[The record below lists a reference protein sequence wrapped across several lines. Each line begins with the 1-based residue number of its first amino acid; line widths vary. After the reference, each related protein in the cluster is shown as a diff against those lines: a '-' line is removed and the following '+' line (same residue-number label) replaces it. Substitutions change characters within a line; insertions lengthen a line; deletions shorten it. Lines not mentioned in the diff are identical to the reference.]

1 MTASG
6 RRVPPRL
13 STVCTWLSLL
23 AAVPVLVMSVFR
35 AVGAEWPVLVV
46 QLLAF
51 TPWLAVPA
59 GVALVLSLFGGRRE
73 PQVVAAALLVCQ
85 LFWLFPLD
93 IARPIPAAAAA
104 AAAPAASPAEQQ
116 PTATVQLN
124 VMSINSQFGRA
135 DAATIVRL
143 VREKKVALLAIQEH
157 SQGLQER
164 LATEG
169 LDALLPHRI
178 SQPTDD
184 GAGSAVYSSHPL
196 EPVGLLPDTPFLM
209 PTVRLTAGGSGG
221 AGASAVLELTNVH
234 TLPPVDTWVGQWRSD
249 LKALSRLAERPGH
262 RLLLGDFNATYD
274 HAEFRSLLRADE
286 EGLVDVAAASGSR
299 LLPTWP
305 MDGTRLPGIAID
317 HVVTS
322 PRVGSSGYQVHRV
335 PGTDHAAITATVVVP
350 AA

>member
-6 RRVPPRL
+6 RRVPSHL
-13 STVCTWLSLL
+13 SIVCMWLSLL

-59 GVALVLSLFGGRRE
+59 GVALVLALFGGRRWL
-73 PQVVAAALLVCQ
+73 QVVTAGLLVCQ

-93 IARPIPAAAAA
+93 VARPSPAA
-104 AAAPAASPAEQQ
+104 AAAPAASPREQQ
-116 PTATVQLN
+116 PPATVELI
-124 VMSINSQFGRA
+124 VLSINSQFGRA

-157 SQGLQER
+157 SQDLQER
-164 LATEG
+164 LSAEG
-169 LDALLPHRI
+169 LDSLLPHRI

-209 PTVRLTAGGSGG
+209 PTVRLTATGSG

-234 TLPPVDTWVGQWRSD
+234 TLPPVDTRVGQWRSD
-249 LKALSRLAERPGH
+249 LKALTRLAERPGH
-262 RLLLGDFNATYD
+262 RLLMGDFNATYD
-274 HAEFRSLLRADE
+274 HAEFRSLLRAGE
-286 EGLVDVAAASGSR
+286 EGLVDVAAAAGSR
-299 LLPTWP
+299 LVPTWP

-322 PRVGSSGYQVHRV
+322 PGVGSSGYQVHGV
-335 PGTDHAAITATVVVP
+335 PGTDHAAIVATVAVP

>member
-6 RRVPPRL
+6 RRVRSRL
-13 STVCTWLSLL
+13 PTVCTWLSLL

-59 GVALVLSLFGGRRE
+59 GVALVLSLFGGRRWL
-73 PQVVAAALLVCQ
+73 QLVTAALLACQ

-93 IARPIPAAAAA
+93 VARPSPAA

-116 PTATVQLN
+116 PPATVELN

-164 LATEG
+164 LAAEG

-196 EPVGLLPDTPFLM
+196 EPVGVLPDTPFLM
-209 PTVRLTAGGSGG
+209 PTLRLTATGSA

-234 TLPPVDTWVGQWRSD
+234 TLPPVDTRVGQWRSD
-249 LKALSRLAERPGH
+249 LRALSRLADRPGH
-262 RLLLGDFNATYD
+262 RLLMGDFNATYD
-274 HAEFRSLLRADE
+274 HAEFRSLLRAGE

-317 HVVTS
+317 HMVTS
-322 PRVGSSGYQVHRV
+322 HGVGSSGYQVHGV
-335 PGTDHAAITATVVVP
+335 PGTDHAAILATVAVP